1 MKREQVTER
10 IQELFRDVFDNQ
22 SLVISESMSSSNLG
36 TWDSLHHISLL
47 VAIQNE
53 FQIKFS
59 LIEIQELQNVGS
71 IIDLVLQHV
80 HSEE

>member
-1 MKREQVTER
+1 MEKEHVAEK
-10 IQELFRDVFDNQ
+10 IQELFRDVFDDQ
-22 SLVISESMSSSNLG
+22 SLVIYESMSSSNLA

-59 LIEIQELQNVGS
+59 LIEIQDLQNVGS
-71 IIDLVLQHV
+71 IINLVLQHV
-80 HSEE
+80 HGE

>member
-10 IQELFRDVFDNQ
+10 IQELFRDVFDDQ
-22 SLVISESMSSSNLG
+22 SLVIHESMSSSNLA

-59 LIEIQELQNVGS
+59 LIEIQDLQNIGS
-71 IIDLVLQHV
+71 IIDLILQHV
-80 HSEE
+80 NAE